1 MKVEA
6 IYDLKDVQR
15 LYTHIKTHGTK
26 RDLVLYSLGINTGFR
41 IKDLLSLKKKDVLGD
56 TITVDESKTKNRK
69 DGKNKPPRTVGIT
82 PQLKQDLDKYLPYL
96 KNDDYLF
103 PSQRANAKGEYVIST
118 TQAYRILTRYTQ
130 EIGLDINV
138 GCHTLRKT
146 WGYHMYQKYHD
157 VAFLMK
163 AFNHTNSATTLL
175 YIGASRV
182 EIVEKTKNLDFGIT
196 V

>member
-15 LYTHIKTHGTK
+15 LYNHIKTKGTK
-26 RDLVLYSLGINTGFR
+26 RDLILYSLGINTGFR

-56 TITVDESKTKNRK
+56 TITIDESKTRNRK
-69 DGKNKPPRTVGIT
+69 DGKNRPPRTVGIT
-82 PQLKQDLDKYLPYL
+82 EQLKQDLENYLPYL

-103 PSQRANAKGEYVIST
+103 PSRKANAQGEYVIST
-118 TQAYRILTRYTQ
+118 TQAYRILTRYTK

-163 AFNHTNSATTLL
+163 AFNHGDTSTTLL

-182 EIVEKTKNLDFGIT
+182 EVVEKTKSLDFGIT